1 MTKNEFIAQCVPYD
15 TWKLNH
21 DIRIKECFENMKDFF
36 DIEGFLNKYENI
48 KADRKVLE
56 TILYDAFENNNYD
69 EYERDDQIARML
81 YVPLE
86 EIMEF
91 EKWNGE

>member
-1 MTKNEFIAQCVPYD
+1 MTKAEFIAQCIPYEE
-15 TWKLNH
+15 WKANH
-21 DIRIKECFENMKDFF
+21 DACIKECFEHMRKWF
-36 DIEGFLNKYENI
+36 DVDAFLNKYEGI

-81 YVPLE
+81 YIPLE